1 MDQAS
6 SYLHPSEN
14 IFAAPLICFIPETP
28 PDNLDQLIFI
38 SGRYAP
44 LVFIEKENVMNEE
57 TLKQIAY
64 RLWEEQGKPDGM
76 DFEHWLEARRE
87 LDGQNS
93 DGLTGSITSSVA
105 PPAPKNKA
113 NPAKRKVGKTK
124 SDTSSSTV

>member
-1 MDQAS
+1 M
-6 SYLHPSEN
+6 HPL
-14 IFAAPLICFIPETP
+14 F
-28 PDNLDQLIFI
+28 
-38 SGRYAP
+38 
-44 LVFIEKENVMNEE
+44 FIEKENVMNEE

-64 RLWEEQGKPDGM
+64 RLWEKQGKPDGM

-113 NPAKRKVGKTK
+113 NPPKRKAGKTK
-124 SDTSSSTV
+124 SGTSSSTA

>member
-1 MDQAS
+1 
-6 SYLHPSEN
+6 
-14 IFAAPLICFIPETP
+14 
-28 PDNLDQLIFI
+28 
-38 SGRYAP
+38 
-44 LVFIEKENVMNEE
+44 MNEE

-105 PPAPKNKA
+105 PPALKNKA

>member
-28 PDNLDQLIFI
+28 PDDSDQLIFI

-64 RLWEEQGKPDGM
+64 RLWEEQGKPEGM

-113 NPAKRKVGKTK
+113 NPVKRKVGKTK
-124 SDTSSSTV
+124 SGTSSSTA